1 MLLTVLPSKSMA
13 RTSENTQFEYL
24 PGSPVPTSLESKD
37 LAKLVAEFQEPI
49 LQTGSSSTEQKLIL
63 NFALNELLEETLA
76 FNEKLRDFRKSRL
89 PFVERLTDTIHY
101 NHGCKVY
108 SRFTWPPTHL
118 LQKRNKFGYY
128 ICLNGYKKRCWRG
141 LPVLPGS
148 LKKMLNSETKLK
160 AKGSSCADSNFLSPD
175 KTVSLFVESVNGPS
189 SEELKIASRSRKAAS
204 ATDASLDIDPL
215 PELTK
220 LKERVVRAKSTKLPC
235 DSNVE
240 RLVARISKQ
249 PKELLEELPPL
260 DRVKPYCCELCFK
273 RYRNPNGLEYHYRH
287 HHGESSLELRSPSL
301 VNPQRELLLAARY
314 YEGAADSRASI
325 THVAPSHSRVSSVCD
340 FCQRSDDW
348 KNAITCSSCGHYGHF
363 KCLGFTPLQIKNTRT
378 YPWQC
383 MECRVC
389 LVCQKNTSEET
400 LLFCDNCDRAFH
412 MECLNPPLSAAPE
425 GDWICPVCPRS

>member
-1 MLLTVLPSKSMA
+1 
-13 RTSENTQFEYL
+13 
-24 PGSPVPTSLESKD
+24 
-37 LAKLVAEFQEPI
+37 
-49 LQTGSSSTEQKLIL
+49 
-63 NFALNELLEETLA
+63 
-76 FNEKLRDFRKSRL
+76 
-89 PFVERLTDTIHY
+89 
-101 NHGCKVY
+101 
-108 SRFTWPPTHL
+108 
-118 LQKRNKFGYY
+118 
-128 ICLNGYKKRCWRG
+128 
-141 LPVLPGS
+141 
-148 LKKMLNSETKLK
+148 MLNSETKLK
-160 AKGSSCADSNFLSPD
+160 AK
-175 KTVSLFVESVNGPS
+175 ESVNGPS

-260 DRVKPYCCELCFK
+260 DRVKPYCCECTFYWKFISFLQFINHLTFVVCFK

-340 FCQRSDDW
+340 FCQR
-348 KNAITCSSCGHYGHF
+348 HF